1 MSHRSHSW
9 HVKEPFPLFTSHF
22 LPICFS
28 SKLPF
33 LIVWVGSA
41 ERKGAIPLSMAPSPQ
56 RDHSRTTAP
65 SFAPSRKKETCK
77 HSQSAEKQLFTES
90 LKGGTTD
97 CKQGWAWNF
106 HQKINTSAQGELSH
120 MGIWHPQAAL
130 LIKRRSA
137 ARVLEK
143 RETQENNLNIPAL
156 VFFFQEERGW
166 EGVRGGCKTI

>member
-9 HVKEPFPLFTSHF
+9 HVKERFPLFTSHF

-41 ERKGAIPLSMAPSPQ
+41 ERKGAIPLCMAPSPQ
-56 RDHSRTTAP
+56 RDHSP
-65 SFAPSRKKETCK
+65 FPCPFQEGGSLK
-77 HSQSAEKQLFTES
+77 HRQPAEKQLFMES
-90 LKGGTTD
+90 MEGGNTD

-106 HQKINTSAQGELSH
+106 HQKSIHQHRENCLPWVYG
-120 MGIWHPQAAL
+120 
-130 LIKRRSA
+130 IKRISA

-143 RETQENNLNIPAL
+143 RETEENNLNLPAL
-156 VFFFQEERGW
+156 VLFFQEERGW
-166 EGVRGGCKTI
+166 EGVQGGCKAI